1 EPVSLDFHRSKDRME
16 RNRVVP
22 TSEEVLALWDRK
34 AAFWDERMGD
44 GNDFQRLLVGPA
56 TERLLQL
63 RPGELVLDVAC
74 GNGVFS
80 RRLADL
86 GAEVVA
92 VDFRAPFIEAARARS
107 APDQDGRISYSVVDV
122 TDHDALLALGVRRF
136 HAAVCNMA

>member
-1 EPVSLDFHRSKDRME
+1 MAAIVRASPFRFSPEHGPPME
-16 RNRVVP
+16 RDPVVP
-22 TSEEVLALWDRK
+22 PSEEVLGLWDRK

-44 GNDFQRLLVGPA
+44 GNDFQLLLVAPA

-92 VDFRAPFIEAARARS
+92 VDFSAPFVEAARAR
-107 APDQDGRISYSVVDV
+107 
-122 TDHDALLALGVRRF
+122 
-136 HAAVCNMA
+136 